1 MREKINELKSLRL
14 YLLVSFL
21 CVPWHYIKTHF
32 RLQMC
37 QANIKSIDMNNLEI
51 MFNVNSNSQQIGNS
65 SMKTERIL
73 QGKSVSNILI
83 SLYGP

>member
-1 MREKINELKSLRL
+1 
-14 YLLVSFL
+14 
-21 CVPWHYIKTHF
+21 
-32 RLQMC
+32 MC
-37 QANIKSIDMNNLEI
+37 QANVKSIDMNNLEI
-51 MFNVNSNSQQIGNS
+51 MFNVNSSSQQSTNSS

>member
-1 MREKINELKSLRL
+1 
-14 YLLVSFL
+14 
-21 CVPWHYIKTHF
+21 
-32 RLQMC
+32 MC

-51 MFNVNSNSQQIGNS
+51 MFNVNSNSQQTMNS

-83 SLYGP
+83 SLYGPLVIILLYYFIKQVFVNFVC

>member
-1 MREKINELKSLRL
+1 
-14 YLLVSFL
+14 
-21 CVPWHYIKTHF
+21 
-32 RLQMC
+32 MC

-51 MFNVNSNSQQIGNS
+51 MFNVNNSQQANS
-65 SMKTERIL
+65 NMKTEKIL

>member
-1 MREKINELKSLRL
+1 
-14 YLLVSFL
+14 
-21 CVPWHYIKTHF
+21 
-32 RLQMC
+32 MC

-51 MFNVNSNSQQIGNS
+51 MFNVNNNNNNCSNQRSNS